1 MSNRNSTIFQLNSL
15 PVSNHR
21 LLDFYSLQHLRGN
34 PLESVFIQPPP
45 GKTGFGTDGDLF
57 KYPIQIAILGIAGSQ
72 VDLGVYAHPLLEV
85 CQGPAPNKA
94 WRRQWKKTTSRWAA
108 YTKSTPD
115 IKAQLI
121 PLCDEAYRL
130 QSLHLWCYES
140 LDRVLN
146 REGND
151 QDPCLL
157 AGLRQ
162 FFNWLI
168 EQDRAFHEA
177 MEALLNNGE
186 LRLPLLPAAPPG
198 SDALQD

>member
-1 MSNRNSTIFQLNSL
+1 MSNRNFTLFQLNSL
-15 PVSNHR
+15 PVSKHR

-57 KYPIQIAILGIAGSQ
+57 KYPIQIAILGITDNQ

-85 CQGPAPNKA
+85 RQGPAPNKK
-94 WRRQWKKTTSRWAA
+94 WLRKWKKASSCWSANANPSPNFR
-108 YTKSTPD
+108 S
-115 IKAQLI
+115 QLI
-121 PLCDEAYRL
+121 SLCDEAYRL
-130 QSLHLWCYES
+130 RSLHLWCYES
-140 LDRVLN
+140 LDHLLN

-162 FFNWLI
+162 FFNGLI

-177 MEALLNNGE
+177 MEELLENGT
-186 LRLPLLPAAPPG
+186 RVPLLLKPPRPG
-198 SDALQD
+198 TP